1 MPVHYIVIT
10 LDPINDDI
18 LKNHVII
25 VLVSDFTNSESLSES
40 LTHLILGHLM
50 ARVSPDL
57 SQVKPSSLEDGA
69 QVSHTIGLLL
79 AKAGGPPLVIDE
91 SQPELEIRG
100 GLREAGLQGLSNVL

>member
-1 MPVHYIVIT
+1 MTAYYEVIV
-10 LDPINDDI
+10 
-18 LKNHVII
+18 
-25 VLVSDFTNSESLSES
+25 VLVIDFTNREYLRRVS
-40 LTHLILGHLM
+40 HLILGHLM
-50 ARVSPDL
+50 ARVPPDL